1 MLAVDPAGFGGCDA
15 LQCPCFGVAV
25 HSLEDR
31 IVKHTFRALS
41 QKPTPTL
48 KIFTKKPCVPSMEE
62 REVNPRSRSAKL
74 RVAERL
80 SEGETGKEDT

>member
-1 MLAVDPAGFGGCDA
+1 
-15 LQCPCFGVAV
+15 
-25 HSLEDR
+25 
-31 IVKHTFRALS
+31 VKHTFRALS

-48 KIFTKKPCVPSMEE
+48 KILTKKPCVPSMEE

-80 SEGETGKEDT
+80 CEGETGKEDT